1 MLKLVVTAL
10 CLSALPA
17 IALAADPITVP
28 IDSSGRSIP
37 LTSGGTNWSGFY
49 AGVFGVAR
57 HSPANGAQ
65 AGLGLTTGVNAQIDF
80 VLVGAEV
87 SLQGL
92 TGDSVDTAYGEV
104 VGRTGL
110 VLNDDVL
117 LYAAAGYGWDL
128 AGGESDML
136 AGAGVEFAVNDE
148 LSLNAQYLRG
158 FDQVGDNPKDQVTLG
173 ARFHF

>member
-1 MLKLVVTAL
+1 MLKILSTAFAL
-10 CLSALPA
+10 LALPSA
-17 IALAADPITVP
+17 ALAADAISVP
-28 IDSSGRSIP
+28 IDSTGRSVP
-37 LTSGGTNWSGFY
+37 LTDTTTDWSGFY
-49 AGVFGVAR
+49 AGIFGVAQR
-57 HSPANGAQ
+57 SDNNGGQ
-65 AGLGLTTGVNAQIDF
+65 AGLGVSVGVNAQIDF

-92 TGDSVDTAYGEV
+92 AGDAVETAYGEV
-104 VGRTGL
+104 IGRTGL
-110 VLNDDVL
+110 VLNDDIL

-136 AGAGVEFAVNDE
+136 AGGGVEFAVNDQ

-158 FDQVGDNPKDQVTLG
+158 FDQTGNNPKDQVTFG

>member
-1 MLKLVVTAL
+1 MLKPFVTAL
-10 CLSALPA
+10 CLSALPVA
-17 IALAADPITVP
+17 ALAADPITVP
-28 IDSSGRSIP
+28 IDSTGRSVP
-37 LTSGGTNWSGFY
+37 LAVGATDWSGFY
-49 AGVFGVAR
+49 AGIYGIAR
-57 HSPANGAQ
+57 QDAVNGTQ
-65 AGLGLTTGVNAQIDF
+65 VGLGLATGVNAQIDF

-92 TGDSVDTAYGEV
+92 TGDSVATAYGEV

-110 VLNDDVL
+110 VLNDDIL

-128 AGGESDML
+128 AGGKGDML
-136 AGAGVEFAVNDE
+136 AGGGVEFAISDE

-158 FDQVGDNPKDQVTLG
+158 FDQVGDDAKDQLTLG

>member
-1 MLKLVVTAL
+1 MLRILVTAL
-10 CLSALPA
+10 ALSALPSA
-17 IALAADPITVP
+17 ALAADPITVP
-28 IDSSGRSIP
+28 IDSTGRSIP
-37 LTSGGTNWSGFY
+37 LATTSTDWNGFY
-49 AGVFGVAR
+49 AGIYGTAR
-57 HSPANGAQ
+57 RTDDSGNQG
-65 AGLGLTTGVNAQIDF
+65 GLGLAAGINTQIDF

-92 TGDSVDTAYGEV
+92 TGDTIDTAYGEV
-104 VGRTGL
+104 LGRTGL

-128 AGGESDML
+128 AGGESDLL
-136 AGAGVEFAVNDE
+136 AGAGVEFAVNDQ

-158 FDQVGDNPKDQVTLG
+158 FDQTGDNETDQVSLG

>member
-1 MLKLVVTAL
+1 MLKILAIAFAF
-10 CLSALPA
+10 SALPP

-28 IDSSGRSIP
+28 IDSTGRSVP
-37 LTSGGTNWSGFY
+37 LTEGSADWSGFY
-49 AGVFGVAR
+49 AGVYGVAQT
-57 HSPANGAQ
+57 SDANGGQ
-65 AGLGLTTGVNAQIDF
+65 AGLGLTAGVNAQIDF

-92 TGDSVDTAYGEV
+92 TGDVVDTAYGEV
-104 VGRTGL
+104 VGRTGV

-128 AGGESDML
+128 AGGESDIL
-136 AGAGVEFAVNDE
+136 AGGGVEFAVNDE

-158 FDQVGDNPKDQVTLG
+158 FDQTGGNPKDQVTFG